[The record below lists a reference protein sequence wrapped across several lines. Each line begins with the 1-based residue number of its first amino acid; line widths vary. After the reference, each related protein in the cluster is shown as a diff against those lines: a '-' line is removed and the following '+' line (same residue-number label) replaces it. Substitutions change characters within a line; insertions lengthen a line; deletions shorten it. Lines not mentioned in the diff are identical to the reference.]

1 MQDKELLQKQ
11 VCEQLKQITQLRSQ
25 VNELT
30 LSTASQS
37 VTDVE
42 QRSAGVEH
50 LQLRVDELN
59 GALQVRDREVRW
71 PPLLLCLF
79 SLCRICVC
87 DRNAESG
94 KELNLIYTC
103 SLLCSHMLRMPFSI
117 AGCGRNSLRPESLPC
132 TSVPLQMSMLEPLRQ
147 GE

>member
-79 SLCRICVC
+79 SLCQIHVQQKCRIRQRIESHIYMQLIVQPYVE
-87 DRNAESG
+87 NAIFHCR
-94 KELNLIYTC
+94 LW
-103 SLLCSHMLRMPFSI
+103 
-117 AGCGRNSLRPESLPC
+117 
-132 TSVPLQMSMLEPLRQ
+132 
-147 GE
+147 